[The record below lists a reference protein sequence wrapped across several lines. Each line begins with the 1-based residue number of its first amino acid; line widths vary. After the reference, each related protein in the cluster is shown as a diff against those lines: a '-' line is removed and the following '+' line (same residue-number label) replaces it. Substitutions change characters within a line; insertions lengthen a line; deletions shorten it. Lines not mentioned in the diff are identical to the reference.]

1 MIQSFKGMVPVVH
14 PSAFVHPQAVVIGHV
29 TIGADCFIGAGA
41 VLRGDW
47 GRIEIADGCNVQ
59 ENCVVHMFPGTTVR
73 LEPGAHVGHGAVI
86 HGAHLGAQCLIGM
99 NAVVMDDVYVGPGSI
114 VGALSF
120 LKAGSRWP
128 ERRIIAGNPAQEIG
142 PVSDAMHAHKVE
154 GTGIY
159 QGLPADCH
167 GALEEVDPLTEVQTE
182 RPESFPTFETW
193 QQRRKGG

>member
-1 MIQSFKGMVPVVH
+1 MY
-14 PSAFVHPQAVVIGHV
+14 
-29 TIGADCFIGAGA
+29 
-41 VLRGDW
+41 
-47 GRIEIADGCNVQ
+47 
-59 ENCVVHMFPGTTVR
+59 
-73 LEPGAHVGHGAVI
+73 
-86 HGAHLGAQCLIGM
+86 
-99 NAVVMDDVYVGPGSI
+99 AVVMDDVYVGPGSI

-167 GALEEVDPLTEVQTE
+167 GALEEVDPLTEVPTE